1 MFAIDTSRR
10 VGIIT
15 ESSCPWLK
23 RVFKP
28 FLLGVDRRPYISL
41 SDMRF
46 ESINHSLAVCDYG
59 ARSSRAAY

>member
-1 MFAIDTSRR
+1 MFAIDTSRS

-15 ESSCPWLK
+15 ESSCLWLK

-28 FLLGVDRRPYISL
+28 FSLGVDRCRHISL

-46 ESINHSLAVCDYG
+46 ESINHSLAIRDYG